1 MEETNVNISPGK
13 IYAAIAG
20 VMKDVGV
27 VAKEKEFESP
37 IGKKGNYM
45 FRGIDDVM
53 NALHPAMVSNK
64 VFVVPEILEQTRET
78 RTSKSGTQMQVSICK
93 IQYTFFAED
102 GSSVTAIVIG
112 EGMDTGDKA
121 TNKAMS
127 IAFKY
132 ACFQV
137 FCIPTEEMQDP
148 DAERP
153 ELEDDKTQPKKGNKK
168 SSTKGNQQKEESK
181 KKEES
186 EPDSGSKITE
196 PMLRTIKSEQMRTG
210 VSDKQ
215 ILSMKVVKA
224 KSIEEL
230 TVLEYKAVMDK
241 FQKTPDLKGDK
252 KNE

>member
-1 MEETNVNISPGK
+1 MEPVEEKTPRIFS
-13 IYAAIAG
+13 AIAG
-20 VMKDVGV
+20 VMRDVGA

-53 NALHPAMVSNK
+53 NALHPAMVNNK
-64 VFVVPEILEQTRET
+64 IFVVPEILEQIRET
-78 RTSKSGTQMQVSICK
+78 RTSKSGAQMQVSICK
-93 IQYTFFAED
+93 IKYTFFAED
-102 GSSVTAIVIG
+102 GSSVYAIVIG

-153 ELEDDKTQPKKGNKK
+153 ELEDEGKK
-168 SSTKGNQQKEESK
+168 SKSSK
-181 KKEES
+181 KTSQTKSEKKDVEET
-186 EPDSGSKITE
+186 SGDSKITKA
-196 PMLRTIKSEQMRTG
+196 MLNTLKSEQKRTG
-210 VSDKQ
+210 VTDKQ
-215 ILSMKVVKA
+215 ILGMKSVSA
-224 KSIEEL
+224 KTLEEL
-230 TVLEYKAVMDK
+230 SVQEFKVVMDK
-241 FQKTPDLKGDK
+241 FAKTPDLPGGT